1 MLLPFPPIDQP
12 GKSTPPFHYVL
23 HLGKTSVNT
32 TIIKQL
38 HQILKAYF
46 PNLREREVAIRSMVK
61 EFHLTGSLVYR
72 ITSTHSLILRQD
84 ERGELPKRKH
94 KDSPFPYLVNIELFS
109 NSIGGWNEDLKRYGI
124 KARARHL
131 EPSTSS
137 NSQIYLYDVTS
148 ITSRGNSYLRRQ
160 YSRLTHLRTDPI
172 AYWNLSWDLIQKSWV
187 FKLACLQNW
196 KPRWYK
202 ELPLRELS
210 RIWSQLEDIVKLKT
224 LRGAIH
230 NVWIESPKG
239 KWRQLGVP
247 SKPWRLYLH
256 ILNLFLSYQISHS
269 LPRGEYEGFVYNR
282 GCKSWWE
289 DFLWGPYLRLYDT
302 LVELDFSSGF
312 PNLTLKGV
320 EESLKSLQTIPTVI
334 THLILQHLR
343 SPLHSSSTFPTFET
357 YVEHMCNLPWRQ
369 SERSVHMGLGI
380 SPILYVLSVKTAFS
394 SFLPSFPFLQMK
406 WYADDN
412 VTLINLVGLLRYVL
426 SHPWWSLSVLRSL
439 AQNHF
444 RLIPYLNSLTLFKQR
459 GMKFCEKKSGLTR
472 FFHIWLKPYRSLG
485 LTLYTSLSKW
495 QQLLNLILGK
505 PTLLSLRSSTR
516 GRGENPHK
524 KKPSTPP
531 RTEELSYGNGDMRL
545 TLSSLLRHYRP
556 YFGLLMSK
564 LYGRGPNTPS
574 VQPLTP
580 RSLLWYLKIKRVN
593 RHLIPSERLTLSNT
607 STKLSQVYLYTL
619 TGKGV
624 PPFLLSSE
632 LTSRLKVHWV
642 QPSINLL
649 DQTIPNP
656 LEGSYPDPSSE
667 FRKYSEL
674 RLSPEELERYRL
686 AYSSLGKP
694 MESNS

>member
-1 MLLPFPPIDQP
+1 MGWGGPLL
-12 GKSTPPFHYVL
+12 STEPSFQ
-23 HLGKTSVNT
+23 TFFTQENFRNAT
-32 TIIKQL
+32 TLLKQL
-38 HQILKAYF
+38 NHILKPYL
-46 PNLREREVAIRSMVK
+46 PSPSERKQKIRQLVK
-61 EFHLTGSLVYR
+61 ELHLTGSLVYQ
-72 ITSTHSLILRQD
+72 ITSTHSLILRQN

-109 NSIGGWNEDLKRYGI
+109 NSIGGWNEDLRKYGI

-131 EPSTSS
+131 EPSPTS

-172 AYWNLSWDLIQKSWV
+172 AYWKLSWDLIQKSWV

-196 KPRWYK
+196 MPRWYK
-202 ELPLRELS
+202 ELPLTELK
-210 RIWSQLEDIVKLKT
+210 RIWTQLEDIVKLKT
-224 LRGAIH
+224 LRGTIH

-256 ILNLFLSYQISHS
+256 ILNLFLSYQISQS

-289 DFLWGPYLRLYDT
+289 DFLWGPYLHLYDT

-320 EESLKSLQTIPTVI
+320 EESLKSLGTIPTVV

-343 SPLHSSSTFPTFET
+343 SPLHSSSTFPTLET
-357 YVEHMCNLPWRQ
+357 YVEHMSNLPWRQ

-394 SFLPSFPFLQMK
+394 SFLPSFPFLRMK

-412 VTLINLVGLLRYVL
+412 VTLVNLRGLLKYIL
-426 SHPWWSLSVLRSL
+426 THPRWSLRVLRSL
-439 AQNHF
+439 ARYRF
-444 RLIPYLNSLTLFKQR
+444 KLIPYLNSLTLFKQR
-459 GMKFCEKKSGLTR
+459 GMKFCEQKSSLTR
-472 FFHIWLKPYRSLG
+472 LFHIWLKPYRSLG
-485 LTLYTSLSKW
+485 LTLYTSSSKLE
-495 QQLLNLILGK
+495 QLLNLILRK
-505 PTLLSLRSSTR
+505 PTLLSLKSSTR
-516 GRGENPHK
+516 GRGDNPNK
-524 KKPSTPP
+524 KKLGTPP
-531 RTEELSYGNGDMRL
+531 RTEELNYGTGALRL
-545 TLSSLLRHYRP
+545 TLSNLLREYRP

-564 LYGRGPNTPS
+564 LYGHSLEASP
-574 VQPLTP
+574 VQPITIHSFLWGL
-580 RSLLWYLKIKRVN
+580 RSRGIN
-593 RHLIPSERLTLSNT
+593 RHLVPSERLTLYNT

-619 TGKGV
+619 TGKGA
-624 PPFLLSSE
+624 PPFLLPSS
-632 LTSRLKVHWV
+632 LTSSLKVKWS
-642 QPSINLL
+642 QPPISLL
-649 DQTIPNP
+649 EQSIPNP
-656 LEGSYPDPSSE
+656 LASDYPDPSSE
-667 FRKYSEL
+667 FKKYSEL
-674 RLSPEELERYRL
+674 NLSREELERYKL

-694 MESNS
+694 METNQ